1 VQRLNSALADVRS
14 AQQSGDLGR
23 LGDAFDALQQA
34 IDAYNAN

>member
-1 VQRLNSALADVRS
+1 VQELNDALAEVRT

-23 LGDAFDALQQA
+23 LGDAFDALQDA